1 LGLVFHQEDPSC
13 DGSLHDHDLFNE
25 RDSIDVTPA
34 RKCTARRR
42 RYRDIDTPSLSKTI
56 SQMNRKS
63 RVALRRPERVIV
75 ANNIERLPARF
86 SHTSSH
92 RALDRASFELVLNSK
107 RCGAV

>member
-1 LGLVFHQEDPSC
+1 LGLVFHQENPSC

-25 RDSIDVTPA
+25 RDSIDVTSA
-34 RKCTARRR
+34 RRSTARRR
-42 RYRDIDTPSLSKTI
+42 RYRDIGTEDLKPDG
-56 SQMNRKS
+56 QKS

-92 RALDRASFELVLNSK
+92 RALDPASFELVLNSK